1 MGIKDNKVF
10 KWLDERY
17 GIAPMVDFL
26 GKKDI
31 PLGVSN
37 MDEMKGKLSLPD
49 YLHVLVHRHYIWY
62 YFGGI
67 TLFFFICLLLTGML
81 LLFHYKP
88 GGDTSWESVY
98 FLMSEVPFGWLI
110 RSIHSWAAN
119 LMLLAAFIHMF
130 SVLFTKSYR
139 KPRELTWLTGFFL
152 LLLAMG
158 AGFSGYL
165 LQWSELSLFAVKIGA
180 ATMKAIPPI
189 PVPLSETFTGK
200 MILLDVGN
208 YLYGVMAGGNEIGN
222 ATLYR
227 FFAFHVA
234 MIPLGLI
241 GLISFHLT
249 LIQRQGMSDPIHMEE
264 EKAMLKTKTNIEP
277 KYSSMKFFPN
287 FLLRDFVVW
296 MVVLLILIALAV
308 FVPWHLGDKADPLGS
323 APPNIKP
330 EWFFLSVFVILEV
343 VQPAVFKT
351 MLGMSDA
358 LAGMT
363 DPFPWLNNAL
373 LSMGIVNVLGLAWMT
388 VPFWDV
394 KSRKG
399 KQSNFVFWFSIALF
413 VGFVSLT
420 LIGHFTP
427 TEEMS
432 KRVEMHYTPK
442 SIVAE
447 KFNDDILTKVED
459 PADKKFLTSLYSKE
473 ADLTLKEYYNE
484 VEFNTLLKDE
494 LGTIGKDL
502 ELKLAGDNNSIQVE
516 KTVPLKDFKKLQ
528 KIGFTKEV
536 NGEKYDLEIQKVIST
551 NKFKVVQITKGSL
564 TDEEKHRLAE
574 VFGKA
579 GFNPNKIYVKDN
591 FIDYPII
598 PIIAMIGLFAFMA
611 IWAYYV
617 FNRLVLRRSE
627 K

>member
-1 MGIKDNKVF
+1 MGIKDNKAF

-31 PLGVSN
+31 PLGCTN
-37 MDEMKGKLSLPD
+37 LNEMKGKLSFPE
-49 YLHVLVHRHYIWY
+49 YLHRLVHRHYIWY

-67 TLFFFICLLLTGML
+67 TLFFFMCLLISGML

-98 FLMSEVPFGWLI
+98 FIMSEVPFGYVI
-110 RSIHSWAAN
+110 RSVHSWAAN

-180 ATMKAIPPI
+180 ATMKAIPSI
-189 PVPLSETFTGK
+189 GG
-200 MILLDVGN
+200 IDIGG
-208 YLYGVMAGGNEIGN
+208 YLYGVMAGGNEISD

-241 GLISFHLT
+241 GLISLHMT
-249 LIQRQGMSDPIHMEE
+249 LIQRQGMSDPIDMEE
-264 EKAMLKTKTNIEP
+264 EKKWVKQKTGVDP
-277 KYSSMKFFPN
+277 KCGSMKFFPN

-296 MVVLLILIALAV
+296 LVVLLILILLAV
-308 FVPWHLGDKADPLGS
+308 FFPWHLGDKADPLGS

-330 EWFFLSVFVILEV
+330 EWFFLAVFVILEV
-343 VQPAVFKT
+343 VQPDVFKT
-351 MLGMSDA
+351 MLGMPDA
-358 LAGMT
+358 L
-363 DPFPWLNNAL
+363 PWLNNAL
-373 LSMGIVNVLGLAWMT
+373 LSMTLVSILGFAWMT
-388 VPFWDV
+388 IPFWDV
-394 KSRKG
+394 KSKKG

-432 KRVEMHYTPK
+432 KLVEMHKTPK
-442 SIVAE
+442 AIVASQLE
-447 KFNDDILTKVED
+447 DNFVNKLENKKDKEFVLSLYNKKAEVKVE
-459 PADKKFLTSLYSKE
+459 E
-473 ADLTLKEYYNE
+473 TLL
-484 VEFNTLLKDE
+484 VDQFNKLKDE
-494 LGTIGKDL
+494 EIGQVGANPVEDKEKGTI
-502 ELKLAGDNNSIQVE
+502 
-516 KTVPLKDFKKLQ
+516 T
-528 KIGFTKEV
+528 
-536 NGEKYDLEIQKVIST
+536 ST
-551 NKFKVVQITKGSL
+551 NTYSVLQVGKGSL
-564 TDEEKHRLAE
+564 SDDEKHKLADLMS
-574 VFGKA
+574 KA
-579 GFNPNKIYVKDN
+579 GFNPSKLTVKEN
-591 FIDYPII
+591 FIDYPMI
-598 PIIAMIGLFAFMA
+598 PIISMIVLFAFIG
-611 IWAYYV
+611 IWVIYV
-617 FNRLVLRRSE
+617 VKKVFLEKSE
-627 K
+627 